1 MLPPDTDPWKELFK
15 HAIEQDGSDGG
26 IRPFWVFPL
35 EGGAVIERH
44 TPSLPLSREAALL
57 PRLRASLAVYRMV
70 FGQPRQDDLIE
81 HLRRT
86 VPEADLR
93 LHGEELRIDLEPPA

>member
-1 MLPPDTDPWKELFK
+1 
-15 HAIEQDGSDGG
+15 
-26 IRPFWVFPL
+26 V

-44 TPSLPLSREAALL
+44 APSLPLSREAALL

-81 HLRRT
+81 HLRST
-86 VPEADLR
+86 VPDAELAR
-93 LHGEELRIDLEPPA
+93 LAGELSIDLEPPEPPRALERTLT